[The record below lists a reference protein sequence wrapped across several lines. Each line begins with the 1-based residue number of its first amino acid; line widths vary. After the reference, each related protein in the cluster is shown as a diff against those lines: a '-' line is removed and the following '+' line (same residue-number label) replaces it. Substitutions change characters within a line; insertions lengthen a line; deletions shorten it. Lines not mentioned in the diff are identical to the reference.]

1 VNPDPND
8 PAWAWAPFQPDADR
22 PWDLRL
28 AAHLY
33 RRAAFGGTWP
43 ELQRALSE
51 GPQAT
56 IDKLVH
62 PTPEAAVFNRL
73 YDDYENAAAASA
85 GYGSQA
91 WWLRRMIESP
101 QPLQEQMTLFWH
113 NHFGISKVHVK
124 DNAALC
130 RHAHVLR
137 QHGLSNF
144 EELLNAVLAEPA
156 VWTCLGAG
164 ANGKRSL
171 SDSSVR
177 ILMGQYTLGPGH
189 CSDSDV
195 REGTRALS
203 GWIVSQGELRFVPGE
218 YDATPKRILD
228 EEGEFDRKALV
239 RILAKHPATGHWLAQ
254 KLVRWFVSDTANPSE
269 SLLAPLAKQLSS
281 GGSTA
286 QGVEMLLRSNLFFS
300 TEAYRQKV
308 RSPVELAL
316 GIIRPLE
323 GRVGTVRLAANLAE
337 LGQELYEPPTIRGWA
352 GGLSWINPLTMLG
365 RARLAEALLAESGA
379 YEGRLDPAGVASR
392 HGHPAKDGSRQFLT
406 DLYLQGDLAP
416 ETLDALAAGPSATGS
431 TDTRSADP
439 RQLAARLASLP
450 EFQLA

>member
-1 VNPDPND
+1 VKPDPND
-8 PAWAWAPFQPDADR
+8 SAWAWAPFQPDAAR
-22 PWDLRL
+22 PWDVRL

-56 IDKLVH
+56 VDKLVH
-62 PTPEAAVFNRL
+62 PTPEAAAFNRL

-101 QPLQEQMTLFWH
+101 QPLQEQVTLFWH
-113 NHFGISKVHVK
+113 NHFGISNVHVK
-124 DNAALC
+124 DNASLC
-130 RHAHVLR
+130 RHTHVLR
-137 QHGLSNF
+137 QHGLGNF
-144 EELLNAVLAEPA
+144 EKLLDAVLAQPA
-156 VWTCLGAG
+156 VWICLGAR

-177 ILMGQYTLGPGH
+177 IVMEQYTLGPGR

-195 REGTRALS
+195 REGTRALT
-203 GWIVSQGELRFVPGE
+203 GWIVTQGELRFVPGE
-218 YDATPKRILD
+218 YDATPKRILGQ
-228 EEGEFDRKALV
+228 EGDFDRKALV
-239 RILAKHPATGHWLAQ
+239 RMLGKHPATGHWLAQ
-254 KLVRWFVSDTANPSE
+254 KLVRWFISDTANPSE
-269 SLLAPLAKQLSS
+269 SLLSPLAKQLT
-281 GGSTA
+281 GEGNTA
-286 QGVEMLLRSNLFFS
+286 KGVEMLLRSNLFFS

-323 GRVGTVRLAANLAE
+323 GRTGTVQLAADLAR
-337 LGQELYEPPTIRGWA
+337 LGQELYEPPTIQGWA
-352 GGLSWINPLTMLG
+352 GGLSWINPLTTLG
-365 RARLAEALLAESGA
+365 RAKLAEALLAESGA
-379 YEGRLDPAGVASR
+379 YEGKLDPAAVANR
-392 HGHPAKDGSRQFLT
+392 QGHPAKDGGRQFLV

-416 ETLDALAAGPSATGS
+416 ETLKALAAGPSATGS
-431 TDTRSADP
+431 MDARSADP
-439 RQLAARLASLP
+439 RHIAARLASLP